1 MNIFQLLSIPKKSA
15 SLLQQIWIQC
25 ISHIPWNVLLFFC
38 TLNRSL
44 RWSLV
49 GASVKQRSWD
59 ISDLGCCFTAI
70 FTSRRF
76 LRPVPVPLRAYRH
89 HSALIS
95 LLSHVHMMTW
105 QTLFGSVCP
114 MPQPNVGN
122 THSWNILIYVWFF
135 SWLKNVTMASLFFSM
150 FHHEKHTCFT
160 CAKCVGGT
168 SASTTSVNRLWGS
181 IRGDLGDLG
190 GQLQRGQYWVARNF
204 PTPLETSENISWN
217 MLQTCFKL

>member
-1 MNIFQLLSIPKKSA
+1 
-15 SLLQQIWIQC
+15 
-25 ISHIPWNVLLFFC
+25 
-38 TLNRSL
+38 
-44 RWSLV
+44 
-49 GASVKQRSWD
+49 
-59 ISDLGCCFTAI
+59 
-70 FTSRRF
+70 
-76 LRPVPVPLRAYRH
+76 
-89 HSALIS
+89 
-95 LLSHVHMMTW
+95 
-105 QTLFGSVCP
+105 
-114 MPQPNVGN
+114 
-122 THSWNILIYVWFF
+122 LIYVWFF

-217 MLQTCFKL
+217 MLQTLEIWWNIMEYAQMLCFTHILHVPVVLKMCKHKNERTNSLVVNSIRAELMIVASMNLACSACTCSQFNQSLKTHPQTANRISRM